1 MKNGIFATI
10 NVGASAL
17 RMQISEFIDHKER
30 TLEYLIKP
38 LKLGRDTFSKGYIT
52 LENVH
57 NATEILGN
65 FSDKF
70 KEYNIKNNYK
80 AICTSSVRDAENKY
94 FFIDHVRIKTGINLE
109 IIDET
114 DELFIKSLGVKNDI
128 KDFQKMEEKGLLFI
142 NLASG
147 NIGINLIRKDLRL
160 FSAALPFGSLRIC
173 ELFKGVNEDLKY
185 RAYEQYIH
193 KMRHHIETTCRKID
207 SVKYLV
213 GSGSSINLII
223 EVMKPPDFSID
234 KHSIKKLYDKTKRLT
249 TAEIAEQLNINSY
262 YAEILKPTLYVYL
275 SLMDL
280 VKTDVIYFSKQ
291 SFPNQLTLYY
301 TKNIKEKNLNRKFI
315 SNIKNYALRYETD
328 EKHAN
333 QVAKFSKKIFNKLKP
348 LHSLKSKDLLILEAA
363 ALLHDVGY
371 FIGINN
377 HQEHSYYIAHAFS
390 MPGFDAET
398 IDIISIIV
406 LLHRDK
412 HHLTFD
418 PRFTSLPIEKK
429 LLIRKLIALLKIAD
443 ALDASHMQLIRDI
456 DIGTSSDGIILT
468 AKAFKKPFFEE
479 IVFYRKNRDF
489 LEIYGVPINFKL
501 DLLNV

>member
-1 MKNGIFATI
+1 MKNGIFAII

-17 RMQISEFIDHKER
+17 RMQISEFTDYKER

-52 LENVH
+52 LDNVH

-94 FFIDHVRIKTGINLE
+94 FFIDHVRIKTGIKLE

-114 DELFIKSLGVKNDI
+114 EELFIKSLGVKNNI
-128 KDFQKMEEKGLLFI
+128 KDFPEMEKKGLLFV

-147 NIGINLIRKDLRL
+147 NIGLNVIKNDLRL

-173 ELFKGVNEDLKY
+173 ELFKDVNEDLKY

-193 KMRHHIETTCRKID
+193 KMQHHIENTCRKID
-207 SVKYLV
+207 SIKYLV

-223 EVMKPPDFSID
+223 EVMKPSNFSID
-234 KHSIKKLYDKTKRLT
+234 KHSLKRLYDKTKRLT
-249 TAEIAEQLNINSY
+249 TSEIAEQLNINSY
-262 YAEILKPTLYVYL
+262 YAEILNPTLYVYL
-275 SLMDL
+275 SLIDL

-291 SFPNQLTLYY
+291 NFPHQLTLYY
-301 TKNIKEKNLNRKFI
+301 TKNIKEKKLNRKFI
-315 SNIKNYALRYETD
+315 INIKNYALRYETD

-333 QVAKFSKKIFNKLKP
+333 QVAKFSKKIFNKLKS
-348 LHSLKSKDLLILEAA
+348 LHSLSSKDLLILEAA

-377 HQEHSYYIAHAFS
+377 HHEHSYYIARAFS

-398 IDIISIIV
+398 IDTISTIV
-406 LLHRDK
+406 LFHRDK

-418 PRFTSLPIEKK
+418 SRFNSLPIEKK

-456 DIGTSSDGIILT
+456 DIDTNSDGITLT
-468 AKAFKKPFFEE
+468 AKAYRKPFFEE
-479 IVFYRKNRDF
+479 ITFYRKNRDF
-489 LEIYGVPINFKL
+489 LAIYGIPINFKL

>member
-1 MKNGIFATI
+1 MKNGIFAII

-17 RMQISEFIDHKER
+17 RMQISEFTDYKER

-52 LENVH
+52 LDNVH
-57 NATEILGN
+57 NATEILRN

-70 KEYNIKNNYK
+70 REYNIKGNYK
-80 AICTSSVRDAENKY
+80 AICTSSVRDAENKH
-94 FFIDHVRIKTGINLE
+94 FFIDHVRIQTGINLE

-114 DELFIKSLGVKNDI
+114 DELFIKSLGVRNDI
-128 KDFQKMEEKGLLFI
+128 KNFQRMEEKGLLFV

-147 NIGINLIRKDLRL
+147 NIGLNVIKKDLRL

-173 ELFKGVNEDLKY
+173 ELFKDVNEELKY
-185 RAYEQYIH
+185 RAYEQYIQ
-193 KMRHHIETTCRKID
+193 KLQHHIETTCKRID
-207 SVKYLV
+207 SIKYLV

-223 EVMKPPDFSID
+223 EVMKPSEFSID

-249 TAEIAEQLNINSY
+249 TEEIAEQLNINSY

-291 SFPNQLTLYY
+291 SFPHQLILYY
-301 TKNIKEKNLNRKFI
+301 AKNIKEKNLNRKFI

-348 LHSLKSKDLLILEAA
+348 LHSLKTKDLLILEAA
-363 ALLHDVGY
+363 ALLHDAGY

-390 MPGFDAET
+390 MPGFDSET
-398 IDIISIIV
+398 IDTISIIV

-443 ALDASHMQLIRDI
+443 ALDASHMQLIKDI
-456 DIGTSSDGIILT
+456 DINTNSDGITVT

-489 LEIYGVPINFKL
+489 LEIYGIPINFKL